1 MNQPG
6 ERPSRHVRRQT
17 DSALGHI
24 QDGAG
29 SVMDYMGGL
38 VEALK
43 GKLHTDSAPPTPSE
57 GHEISTPYNF
67 HHDTH
72 VTPNRATST
81 GFEGLPPQW
90 RLALKAS
97 GITKEDAVE
106 HPDHVLDALRFH
118 MKGPP
123 PKMPSRASLDRNIKS
138 VTRISSQNPE
148 SVYRFVRK
156 LGQGASGTVYEAVHR
171 ETGDRVALKMAPIE
185 ELAELTNEMG
195 LQQLTEH
202 PNVVHFKEAF
212 ATKREVCIVLELMS
226 GGSLTDCLGVHVD
239 WPEPL
244 IAYVCRE
251 TLSALAFMHTNHRLH
266 RDIKSDNILVEPDGR
281 VKVTDFGFA
290 INLTKEQDKRTSV
303 VGTPYWMAPELIRG
317 LEYDGKVDVWSL
329 GITALEMAE
338 GEPPHMS
345 EPPLRALLLITISS
359 PPELR
364 QPRKWSRAFG
374 DFIRACCD
382 PDADRRSSAVDLL
395 DHPFLSTAG
404 TKEDFGKF
412 VAQRMAAKRRG

>member
-1 MNQPG
+1 MRRNYARCDG
-6 ERPSRHVRRQT
+6 TRLEHEER
-17 DSALGHI
+17 
-24 QDGAG
+24 
-29 SVMDYMGGL
+29 
-38 VEALK
+38 
-43 GKLHTDSAPPTPSE
+43 
-57 GHEISTPYNF
+57 
-67 HHDTH
+67 
-72 VTPNRATST
+72 
-81 GFEGLPPQW
+81 
-90 RLALKAS
+90 RLLAS
-97 GITKEDAVE
+97 
-106 HPDHVLDALRFH
+106 P
-118 MKGPP
+118 
-123 PKMPSRASLDRNIKS
+123 ASLTPLLPLQVHK
-138 VTRISSQNPE
+138 
-148 SVYRFVRK
+148 
-156 LGQGASGTVYEAVHR
+156 AEAV
-171 ETGDRVALKMAPIE
+171 
-185 ELAELTNEMG
+185 
-195 LQQLTEH
+195 
-202 PNVVHFKEAF
+202 
-212 ATKREVCIVLELMS
+212 IV
-226 GGSLTDCLGVHVD
+226 TVPLGVLKRTPD
-239 WPEPL
+239 EGG
-244 IAYVCRE
+244 IR
-251 TLSALAFMHTNHRLH
+251 F
-266 RDIKSDNILVEPDGR
+266 EPDGR